1 MFDRWIRPAKRD
13 RLAAGLTWLIAVLVL
28 SSLSVRVMTTRGNLA
43 WDDADYLRRGLTNA
57 RMAESAGG
65 LWVVPVALDRLF
77 IEAPKPPWL
86 VAWIEL
92 GVLTLGRHHLDPLI
106 LFSSVIPY
114 AFLLLAVIAAGRSM
128 GGAWGGLLALIC
140 MVSSRSS
147 LSMGGKVMVETYLSL
162 WVLLSYLVA
171 ASFLARPS
179 RQRAMALGALIGLG
193 LLTKLTMVLFLPSLA
208 VYVLANGRGSEPG
221 RRALA
226 RKIFWGGA
234 ACVAVAGPWYAR
246 NFMETTRFAAFS
258 ARYNE
263 LAELRPERVP
273 ASRRIVV
280 MAEDLAGWPLCAT
293 VATAALA
300 AWRPRLGRG
309 RDSQSHDRD
318 QGSQGRERSPAQA
331 HFSRMAW
338 LGFVTAALILLVP
351 PYFDSRFLI
360 PIWPVLAVELGTRL
374 AAFSPRLGLAPKAV
388 VGLGLSASI
397 IAAAITVARVPI
409 VPTYWHAALLI
420 DDLVRQH
427 GASTVVNV
435 GNSSAWNVCKTGLI
449 NELRDQPEN
458 CFVLHDLTK
467 LADDRSRR
475 LLSRADAILVL
486 DRSEIPQSLRASSPG
501 LNRGYDTLVASL
513 ETDPRF
519 SRVAPP
525 TTIGL
530 PHLSVYVRR
539 EPLDHARETPKN
551 QDGNGRY

>member
-1 MFDRWIRPAKRD
+1 
-13 RLAAGLTWLIAVLVL
+13 
-28 SSLSVRVMTTRGNLA
+28 MTTRGNLA

-226 RKIFWGGA
+226 RKIFWCGA
-234 ACVAVAGPWYAR
+234 VCVAVAGPWYAR

-397 IAAAITVARVPI
+397 IAAAMTVARVPI

-449 NELRDQPEN
+449 NELRDRPEN

-467 LADDRSRR
+467 LADDHSRR
-475 LLSRADAILVL
+475 LLAAPTL
-486 DRSEIPQSLRASSPG
+486 SLCSSARKFPKACE
-501 LNRGYDTLVASL
+501 NRHPV
-513 ETDPRF
+513 
-519 SRVAPP
+519 
-525 TTIGL
+525 
-530 PHLSVYVRR
+530 
-539 EPLDHARETPKN
+539 
-551 QDGNGRY
+551 